1 MDGWK
6 MSFLLGNPIFRCE
19 LLVSGRVYFWFQTS
33 KWHLTAFVEVTSAT
47 VLNSHREIHHN
58 VTEQLSAQELVAWTW
73 VKNSILR
80 VSLGQGLWFQM
91 ETKDCTQTIIGEAKK
106 VMLTA
111 IWVFFRTGMG
121 ALITSHFLAWN
132 ASHSNF
138 HTLCICLWKPN
149 ISWSLLS
156 QMTRFHF
163 VWLILQP
170 PWKWEAN
177 CFWGVPNPRHPGSI
191 GENPAGRRC
200 SWWRCVVVD
209 DHDNDDF
216 DNVDDDYYCVVL
228 LLLVVSII
236 IINLLIIINYY

>member
-138 HTLCICLWKPN
+138 HTLFVHLLVETQHFLVASFSNEWFSTSFDWSCNLPGNGKPTAFEACQ
-149 ISWSLLS
+149 ILGILAALDKTLL
-156 QMTRFHF
+156 
-163 VWLILQP
+163 
-170 PWKWEAN
+170 E
-177 CFWGVPNPRHPGSI
+177 
-191 GENPAGRRC
+191 
-200 SWWRCVVVD
+200 D
-209 DHDNDDF
+209 DVH
-216 DNVDDDYYCVVL
+216 DDDVL
-228 LLLVVSII
+228 LLMIMITMTLTMLMMII
-236 IINLLIIINYY
+236 IA